1 MEADIGGCAIPSR
14 LEIMGCRPSSS
25 FTKLHNGNE
34 SMPSRA
40 HRVTVI
46 VETAGRV
53 PRGQNQH
60 SGKRCRTR
68 RDRQV
73 ESTLKDRKIHLK
85 DHRESQGFLSCD
97 GTLLEDRLAI
107 ISYATAFR
115 PYTTSFPHLSLKVIA
130 DASYLSYTQQ
140 CNAR

>member
-1 MEADIGGCAIPSR
+1 M
-14 LEIMGCRPSSS
+14 
-25 FTKLHNGNE
+25 T
-34 SMPSRA
+34 
-40 HRVTVI
+40 

-85 DHRESQGFLSCD
+85 DHRESQGFLFRD

-107 ISYATAFR
+107 ISYTTAFR
-115 PYTTSFPHLSLKVIA
+115 PYTTFSLDLSLEVIA

-140 CNAR
+140 YNAR